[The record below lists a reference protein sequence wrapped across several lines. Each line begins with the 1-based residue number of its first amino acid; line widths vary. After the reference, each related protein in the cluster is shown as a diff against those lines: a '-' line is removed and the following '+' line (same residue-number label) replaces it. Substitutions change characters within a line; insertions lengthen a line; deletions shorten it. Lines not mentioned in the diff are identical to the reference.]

1 MVKNTTNG
9 SISGLR
15 TTQRRSD
22 DPPESIAGQDV
33 LWAGGTYY
41 DKIEFVLQ
49 DPGGETISRLLVR
62 ASGTEEINRIYIESS
77 DEQVLRAIK
86 QAALDRLNGLIIEDI
101 GNAANHHDL
110 SDRVA
115 ATGMTFM
122 TESGRARYFDA
133 VRERMD
139 ALAAAEGVE
148 PVTIYRRVLHLLT
161 LGMDRERERQI
172 PPLWRANTR

>member
-1 MVKNTTNG
+1 
-9 SISGLR
+9 
-15 TTQRRSD
+15 
-22 DPPESIAGQDV
+22 
-33 LWAGGTYY
+33 
-41 DKIEFVLQ
+41 
-49 DPGGETISRLLVR
+49 
-62 ASGTEEINRIYIESS
+62 
-77 DEQVLRAIK
+77 LRAIK

-122 TESGRARYFDA
+122 TESDRARYFDA
-133 VRERMD
+133 VGARMG

-161 LGMDRERERQI
+161 LGMDRDVNVRHGAWGVDIGAEYYQRIFGQGLI
-172 PPLWRANTR
+172 P